1 MSDLIISKRLQE
13 ILIELDWSKE
23 RLAEESG
30 LPLETVRNL
39 YYGRTTDP
47 KASTILAISNA
58 TRYSM
63 NCLMGQ
69 CPYASPEQSIIQ
81 NYRSCGSHGK
91 SMIEFISKYEASSV
105 RYERGLFSE
114 HSIPCIVPCGDIR
127 KGILYD
133 TCETVEIK
141 TNISEAYIAI
151 KMANNDL
158 LPNYCKDDVI
168 LLENRF
174 PANGELASFICGNK
188 IYIRKYVEGI
198 DFYCLK
204 SLHNCDDDIIIKR
217 MDEVQY
223 VGTCCGVIRN

>member
-1 MSDLIISKRLQE
+1 MSDPILSKRLQE
-13 ILIELDWSKE
+13 ILIELNWSKE
-23 RLAEESG
+23 KLAEESG
-30 LPLETVRNL
+30 LPLETVKNL
-39 YYGRTTDP
+39 YYGKTTDP
-47 KASTILAISNA
+47 KSSTILAISEA
-58 TRYSM
+58 TKYSM
-63 NCLMGQ
+63 NCLMGH
-69 CPYASPEQSIIQ
+69 CPYTPPEQSIIQ

-105 RYERGLFSE
+105 KYERELFHE
-114 HSIPCIVPCGDIR
+114 HSIPCILPSGDIR

-141 TNISEAYIAI
+141 TTIPEAYMAI
-151 KMANNDL
+151 KIANNDL
-158 LPNYCKDDVI
+158 LPNYCKDDII

-174 PANGELASFICGNK
+174 PSNGELASFICGNK
-188 IYIRKYVEGI
+188 IYIRKYIEGI